1 MNLTIFPF
9 TLVPD
14 GVFQETYDLEI
25 SSNYQLSNPSFE
37 ITSRLTN
44 LPNLSDYD
52 IDENI
57 NINLSSEYHSLQ
69 ELAAL
74 EFTNKD
80 FALFHMN
87 ILILSLHYEEFHV
100 LLFSFGIDF

>member
-1 MNLTIFPF
+1 MQLYFNFNEYKELQKEPDNKKWICLNCYILENFTIFLF

-14 GVFQETYDLEI
+14 SVLQETNDLDI
-25 SSNYQLSNPSFE
+25 LSNYQLSSPPFE
-37 ITSRLTN
+37 MASRLTN

-57 NINLSSEYHSLQ
+57 NINLSSEYYSLQ

-74 EFTNKD
+74 
-80 FALFHMN
+80 
-87 ILILSLHYEEFHV
+87 
-100 LLFSFGIDF
+100 